1 MTQVQFLNMSL
12 GDQVQHIYKN
22 GTFVTDIRYY
32 EYKVNLFLLD
42 GNYFEVFINH
52 KSVEITKIAPL
63 NYKSN
68 RIHFYL
74 DQVKLPKVQG

>member
-12 GDQVQHIYKN
+12 GDRVQHIYKN
-22 GTFVTDIRYY
+22 GVFITDIQYN
-32 EYKVNLFLLD
+32 EFKVNLFLLD

-68 RIHFYL
+68 RVFIYL
-74 DQVKLPKVQG
+74 NQVRIPKP

>member
-12 GDQVQHIYKN
+12 GEQVQHIYKN
-22 GTFVTDIRYY
+22 GAFITDIRYY
-32 EYKVNLFLLD
+32 EYKVNLFLLE

-52 KSVEITKIAPL
+52 KSVEITKISPL

-68 RIHFYL
+68 RLFFYL
-74 DQVKLPKVQG
+74 DQVKLPKPQE